1 MTRMVMNLSIG
12 SQASAA
18 MPVWAPLA
26 RRLMS
31 TGLLGLL
38 VLALAGCG
46 ALPPRQ
52 PLVASHAFV
61 DAHQTPLAHIARASL
76 PPDAAAD
83 VSGFRLLP
91 SGEQSFDGRLALAER
106 AERAID
112 AQYYELHADPAGA
125 KFLRALRDAA
135 ARGVRVRLL
144 VDDFHAADVY
154 PMLITLAA
162 HPGVQVRIF
171 NPLLARSGAPLHR
184 MLLSVRELAR
194 VNHRMHNKL
203 FLADNQVAL
212 YGGRNIADEY
222 FYRSAKANFVDQDVL
237 SVGAVVRDLSASF
250 DRYWNSEQVW
260 SLQQLVPPTGDT
272 AAMQLQFDAI
282 SRPMADALPPLNQVP
297 IDPLRQTSIR
307 LQLAEGRLLQ
317 HPGRAQVH
325 DDPPDKVDQP
335 TMPDQPSA
343 AMRGKLAVIAS
354 AREEVVIVNPYIL
367 PGPIGL
373 KLMAEAARQGT
384 RVLIVTN
391 SLDSTDEPLVHR
403 AYSRYRAAMLKL
415 GMKLYEFS
423 PELARKSG
431 TFGDYEHATL
441 RLHAKVA
448 VVDRRWMVVGSV
460 NLDARSALLN
470 TELGV
475 TIDCP
480 VLAQQALGLVSGD
493 GYASMYR
500 LAMAPDQE
508 RLTWLAQDPEL
519 GSRVHIDEPGLH
531 WWLDFKMWLQS
542 LLISD
547 ESL

>member
-1 MTRMVMNLSIG
+1 M
-12 SQASAA
+12 QARLATAA
-18 MPVWAPLA
+18 WA
-26 RRLMS
+26 RC
-31 TGLLGLL
+31 L
-38 VLALAGCG
+38 VLLLAWALAGCG

-52 PLVASHAFV
+52 ATVASHATT
-61 DAHQTPLAHIARASL
+61 DAQQTALAHIARASL
-76 PPDAAAD
+76 PPDAAGD

-144 VDDFHAADVY
+144 VDDFYAADVY
-154 PMLITLAA
+154 PMLSTLAA
-162 HPGVQVRIF
+162 YPGVQVRIF
-171 NPLLARSGAPLHR
+171 NPLLVRSGAPLHR

-203 FLADNQVAL
+203 FLADNQVAI

-237 SVGAVVRDLSASF
+237 SVGAVVGDLSASF

-260 SLQQLVPPTGDT
+260 SLQQLVPPTGDV
-272 AAMQLQFDAI
+272 AALQLRFDAI

-297 IDPLRQTSIR
+297 IDPLRQTSVR

-317 HPGRAQVH
+317 HPGRARVH

-335 TMPDQPSA
+335 TVPDQPSA

-431 TFGDYEHATL
+431 TFGDYQHATL

-480 VLAQQALGLVSGD
+480 ALAQQALGLISGD

-500 LAMAPDQE
+500 LAMAADQQ

-519 GSRVHIDEPGLH
+519 GSRVLIDEPGLH
-531 WWLDFKMWLQS
+531 WWLDFKMWQQS
-542 LLISD
+542 LLVPD